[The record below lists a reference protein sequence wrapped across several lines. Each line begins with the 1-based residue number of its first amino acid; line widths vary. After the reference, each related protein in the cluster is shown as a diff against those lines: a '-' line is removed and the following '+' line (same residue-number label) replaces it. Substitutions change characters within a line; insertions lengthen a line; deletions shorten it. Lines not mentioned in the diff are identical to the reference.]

1 MAIIGSGQV
10 KAAGTSNI
18 PPRARRWILHRA
30 GSIRDGWRPARPG
43 AGVFG
48 DAPLSP
54 SVCVGAGVVDPGRCN
69 VAVLER
75 LAAPTGAS
83 IVQEEGS

>member
-1 MAIIGSGQV
+1 M
-10 KAAGTSNI
+10 KK
-18 PPRARRWILHRA
+18 
-30 GSIRDGWRPARPG
+30 G
-43 AGVFG
+43 AGGGLPGPVRKSSEM
-48 DAPLSP
+48 PP
-54 SVCVGAGVVDPGRCN
+54 SLPTVCVGDGVVDPGRCN

>member
-1 MAIIGSGQV
+1 MP
-10 KAAGTSNI
+10 T
-18 PPRARRWILHRA
+18 
-30 GSIRDGWRPARPG
+30 RPG

-54 SVCVGAGVVDPGRCN
+54 TVCVGDGVVDPGRCN